1 MKDILFALLGL
12 VSAIV
17 AVWQLATY
25 LGQKTEPTS
34 VLPLIIAIV
43 AGIFAI
49 GFGGVFL
56 STRINKSEDIHI
68 TQ

>member
-1 MKDILFALLGL
+1 MKDMLFAVLGL
-12 VSAIV
+12 VSAVV

-49 GFGGVFL
+49 GFGGFFL

>member
-1 MKDILFALLGL
+1 MKDMLFAVLGL
-12 VSAIV
+12 VAAII

-34 VLPLIIAIV
+34 VVPLIIAII
-43 AGIFAI
+43 AGIAAI
-49 GFGGVFL
+49 GFGGFFL

>member
-1 MKDILFALLGL
+1 MRDLLFAVLGL
-12 VSAIV
+12 ISAV
-17 AVWQLATY
+17 LAVWQLATY

-34 VLPLIIAIV
+34 ITPLIFAIV

-49 GFGGVFL
+49 GFLGVFA
-56 STRINKSEDIHI
+56 SGRINKSEDIHI